1 MPVIMSGS
9 IVRGGRGHVRSQGG
23 TRIHS
28 IGALSIVALLLIAFV
43 WTISASVALAE
54 APRGPTSQPTR
65 PSVRPVVQR
74 TSEIV
79 PLPNPTA
86 DPAQQPLPPGAPADI
101 PTPSSIMNQPS
112 LLANEFVP
120 IDLPAAVRLAGLRNP
135 DLFLARQMVVEA
147 AAMRQFA
154 AAQLLPNLNAGTNFD
169 SHSGPLQQSN
179 GNILRTSRS
188 SLYVGAGA
196 NAIAAGTVNIP
207 GVVWNVNA
215 SNLIYGILTTRQ
227 VVRERE
233 FANFQTNNDILQ
245 AVGDAYYELLRAEGL
260 RAVNIQM
267 RDETAKVAK
276 VTRDYAR
283 IGEGRPADADRAA
296 TELAQREV
304 DVVESEGN
312 ALVASARL
320 CQLLNLDPSTRLHV
334 TDEWVVPIPLVPDP
348 IPLPELIAIAMLERP
363 DLAERRAAIRETFL
377 AFRGTQWLPFSPN
390 ALVGFS
396 AGTFGGGSNIV
407 TESTGAPRFGNFS
420 GRNDFDVIMYWTLQ
434 NCGCGNV
441 ALINAAQARLRQND
455 YRFLIVLNQARA
467 DVASAYAISRARY
480 AQVYVNEQAARVGR
494 TGFQEDFL
502 RTRNSEGLPIETLD
516 NLRLWNRARVDYL
529 NAIVDFNEA
538 QVNLYCALG
547 QPRADMLARPAP
559 LDALPSGGPN
569 PPAGQNPPP
578 ARKCRSSG
586 RRACPAPRT
595 LNPSSP
601 LPAPVDSLPT
611 RRHAW
616 TAVPHP
622 R

>member
-1 MPVIMSGS
+1 MAGICSLDGS
-9 IVRGGRGHVRSQGG
+9 FLF
-23 TRIHS
+23 
-28 IGALSIVALLLIAFV
+28 AA
-43 WTISASVALAE
+43 
-54 APRGPTSQPTR
+54 APGETTR

-74 TSEIV
+74 APASEVV

-86 DPAQQPLPPGAPADI
+86 DPSQQPPGPSSPADI
-101 PTPSSIMNQPS
+101 PSPGSITGQPS
-112 LLANEFVP
+112 LLSTQFVP

-147 AAMRQFA
+147 VAIRQFA

-169 SHSGPLQQSN
+169 AHSGPLQQSN
-179 GNILRTSRS
+179 GNILRVSRS
-188 SLYVGAGA
+188 ALYVGAGA
-196 NAIAAGTVNIP
+196 NAVAAGTVNIP
-207 GVVWNVNA
+207 GVQWNVNA
-215 SNLIYGILTTRQ
+215 SNMIFGILTTRQ
-227 VVRERE
+227 LVRERE

-245 AVGDAYYELLRAEGL
+245 AVGNAYYELLRAEGL

-283 IGEGRPADADRAA
+283 VGEGRPADADRAA

-320 CQLLNLDPSTRLHV
+320 CQLLNLDPSTRLHA
-334 TDEWVVPIPLVPDP
+334 TDEWVVPIPLVPEP
-348 IPLPELIAIAMLERP
+348 IPLQELIAIAMLERP

-377 AFRGTQWLPFSPN
+377 AFRGTQWLPFSPTT
-390 ALVGFS
+390 LVGFS

-407 TESTGAPRFGNFS
+407 AENTPPNPTGPRFGDFS
-420 GRNDFDVIMYWTLQ
+420 GRNDFDVIMYWPLQ
-434 NCGCGNV
+434 NCGCGNA

-467 DVASAYAISRARY
+467 DVASAYAISRARF
-480 AQVYVNEQAARVGR
+480 AQVYVNEQAARIGR
-494 TGFQEDFL
+494 AGFEEDFL

-529 NAIVDFNEA
+529 NAIIDFNEA

-547 QPRADMLARPAP
+547 QPRAAMLARPAP
-559 LDALPSGGPN
+559 LDALRPAGAN
-569 PPAGQNPPP
+569 PPAGQNAAPAQDAAPAAAEPVPLPP
-578 ARKCRSSG
+578 AAAR
-586 RRACPAPRT
+586 
-595 LNPSSP
+595 
-601 LPAPVDSLPT
+601 
-611 RRHAW
+611 
-616 TAVPHP
+616 
-622 R
+622 